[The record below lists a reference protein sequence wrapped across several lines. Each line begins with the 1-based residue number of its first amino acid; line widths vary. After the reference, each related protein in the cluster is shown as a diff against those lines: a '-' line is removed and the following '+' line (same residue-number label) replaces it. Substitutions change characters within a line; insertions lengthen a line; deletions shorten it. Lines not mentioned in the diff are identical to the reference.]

1 MLIEV
6 LEGKIVS
13 VMQTIEEQ
21 QVKKCELR
29 DFFFYF
35 LVMLHMVSQASLEIY
50 FIQNKNVED

>member
-29 DFFFYF
+29 DFFFLFCGYATHGKPSF
-35 LVMLHMVSQASLEIY
+35 FRNLFYS
-50 FIQNKNVED
+50 K